1 MIQSIRKP
9 VRINLVQK
17 QLMKN
22 DNQPDSVMTRI
33 ELTYLEKINDNGVSG
48 LPFGEEY
55 LNDKGAAFNEFQDK
69 VPFDGVLELGVGR
82 TYKGRS
88 KSQVLAI
95 HPNEP
100 MK

>member
-1 MIQSIRKP
+1 MIQSIRYP

-17 QLMKN
+17 QIMKN
-22 DNQPDSVMTRI
+22 ENQPDSVMTRI
-33 ELTYLEKINDNGVSG
+33 ELTYLDKVNDNGISG

-55 LNDKGAAFNEFQDK
+55 LNDKGAAFNEFASM
-69 VPFDGVLELGVGR
+69 VPFEGTMELGVGR
-82 TYKGRS
+82 NFKGRS

-95 HPNEP
+95 HPKET